1 MTLEKEKSVG
11 FINGCFDIL
20 HIGHVE
26 LLRYAK
32 SKCDYLIVAL
42 DTDERVSTLK
52 GPNRPINALEDRVAM
67 MKALRYVDEVRTFS
81 TALELE
87 QTVRSITP
95 DIMIVGSDWKGK
107 KIIGGEHALKI
118 LFFRRI
124 DGYSTT
130 KAIQDISYRR

>member
-1 MTLEKEKSVG
+1 MTLEKEGSVG

-26 LLRYAK
+26 LLKYAK

-42 DTDERVSTLK
+42 DTDERVSALK
-52 GPNRPINALEDRVAM
+52 GPNRPINPLEDRVGM
-67 MKALRYVDEVRTFS
+67 MKALKYVDEVRAFS

-87 QTVRSITP
+87 QTVRSIRP
-95 DIMIVGSDWKGK
+95 DIMIVGSDWEGK
-107 KIIGGEHALKI
+107 KIVGGEHALKI

-124 DGYSTT
+124 GGYSTT
-130 KAIQDISYRR
+130 KTIQDIGYRR